1 MIEVGMK
8 GSFTVTVTESL
19 TAKEMKSGDL
29 PVFATPAM
37 VAAMEAAAVDAVKND
52 LDEGNTTVGCGISI
66 SHSAPTVP
74 GMAVTAEATLIKAE
88 GRMLTF
94 EVKASDGSGIIGKG
108 EHTRVI
114 VAKDK
119 FMKKAMDRS
128 V

>member
-1 MIEVGMK
+1 MIELGVK
-8 GSFTVTVTESL
+8 GKYTTVVTESL

-37 VAAMEAAAVDAVKND
+37 VAVMEAAAVAAVSSLLNVVT
-52 LDEGNTTVGCGISI
+52 TTVGCGISI
-66 SHSAPTVP
+66 SHSAPTVL
-74 GMAVTAEATLIKAE
+74 GANVTAEATLVKVD

-94 EVKASDGSGIIGKG
+94 KVVASDGTGIIGEG

-114 VAKDK
+114 VVKDK
-119 FMKKAMDRS
+119 FMQKAMNRS